1 MQQAIGACFVK
12 GGVLD
17 VLADDPGAL
26 LVPAA
31 KEIAAIVAMRRRVA
45 LTFMIM
51 PLRHGNSH
59 SRLRR
64 SSQKACRPAN
74 GHSLELQFQIV
85 PRILAAES
93 AVEFMAKREIGN
105 ITIVATLAGNGSN
118 GRGGWARMPWG
129 WKNAV
134 RPSRPRFARHLRM
147 RYVS

>member
-93 AVEFMAKREIGN
+93 AANLRQNSPMGCN
-105 ITIVATLAGNGSN
+105 ATCDR
-118 GRGGWARMPWG
+118 GRLTGRNRAASLPTY
-129 WKNAV
+129 WKSC
-134 RPSRPRFARHLRM
+134 RPQFW
-147 RYVS
+147 